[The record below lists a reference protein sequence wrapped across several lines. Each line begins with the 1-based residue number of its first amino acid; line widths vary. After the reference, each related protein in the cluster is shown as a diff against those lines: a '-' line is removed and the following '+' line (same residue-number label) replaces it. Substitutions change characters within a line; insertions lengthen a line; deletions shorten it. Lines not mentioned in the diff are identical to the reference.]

1 MRTSSPTAGTVA
13 LTLKM
18 TCAGTTSYAD
28 VGTASA
34 SNAAWSPISVTTT
47 IPACAGGY
55 SELTLYEQGPDAGV
69 DLYLDDVSWQEV
81 L

>member
-1 MRTSSPTAGTVA
+1 MT

-18 TCAGTTSYAD
+18 TCAGTTNYAN

-34 SNAAWSPISVTTT
+34 SNAGWSPISVTYT
-47 IPACAGGY
+47 IPACASGY
-55 SELTLYEQGPDAGV
+55 TELTLYQQGPDAGV